1 MITIVIPVHNEA
13 ANIAPLMDK
22 IAAAAKASPV
32 TEVIYVDDGSTDGTP
47 GALDA
52 ACAAHK
58 FLRVIRHGGKCGQ
71 SAALWTGIAAAKNPL
86 VVTIDGDGQ
95 NDPADI
101 AKLYAQY
108 CIAGEGRV
116 MVAGQR
122 EKRHDNIVRR
132 LSSRIANKVRS
143 AILKDG
149 VRDTG
154 CSLKLFRRDDFLLLP
169 RMNHLHRFL
178 PALMQREGVKVT
190 LCDVGHFPRAHGV
203 SKYGM
208 WDRLWVGIA
217 DLFGVRWLQAR
228 AFRRVDIT
236 ETTKGQKND
245 RVVDAA

>member
-1 MITIVIPVHNEA
+1 MITVIVPVHNEA
-13 ANIAPLMDK
+13 DNVIPLVEK
-22 IAAAAKASPV
+22 IAAAAGTAPI
-32 TEVIYVDDGSTDGTP
+32 TEVIYIDDGSTDGTP
-47 GALDA
+47 AALDK

-71 SAALWTGIAAAKNPL
+71 SAALWTGIAAARNKL
-86 VVTIDGDGQ
+86 IATLDGDGQ

-101 AKLYAQY
+101 AKLYEQY
-108 CIAGEGRV
+108 LAAGQGRV

-132 LSSRIANKVRS
+132 LSSRIANKARS
-143 AILKDG
+143 ALLRDG

-154 CSLKLFRRDDFLLLP
+154 CSLKLFTRDDFLLLP

-178 PALMQREGVKVT
+178 PALMQREGVRVV
-190 LCDVGHFPRAHGV
+190 LCDVSHHPRAHGV

-217 DLFGVRWLQAR
+217 DLFGVRWLQSR
-228 AFRRVDIT
+228 AFKRVEVT
-236 ETTKGQKND
+236 EVTKGKTND